1 MKTICVVGLGY
12 IGLPT
17 ATILAAGGMKVTGVD
32 VRPEIVDAINRGE
45 IYIDEPGLD
54 TLLRSAVSSGS
65 LRASLA
71 PAPADAFIIAVPT
84 PITADHGADMSCV
97 VGAAESILPCLRP
110 GNLVILESTSPPGT
124 CRDLLRPILER
135 GGLAVGTDLF
145 LAYCPERVLPGKIL
159 EELVRNDRVV
169 GGITAESAVKA
180 RDLYARF
187 VKGEIVLTSATT
199 AEMIKIVENTFR
211 DVNIALANEIALQ
224 CEQLGINFWEVARNA
239 NRHPRVNVHQAGPGV
254 GGHCIAVD
262 PWFLVESFPDA
273 SGMIR
278 CARERNDSMP
288 AHVIDTALT
297 LLADVK
303 KPRVAVLG
311 LAYKADVDDTR
322 ESPALK
328 VAAGLRD
335 KGVEILCY
343 DPHVRK
349 APVPLAPPK
358 ECLAGADLAL
368 LLTDHTE
375 FRQLD
380 PARVAEH
387 MRHRRVYDTR
397 NMLDH
402 RAWATAGFEVTLL
415 GAGRSASR
423 RECRS

>member
-17 ATILAAGGMKVTGVD
+17 ATILAAGGVKVTGVD

-54 TLLRSAVSSGS
+54 TLLRNAVSSGN
-65 LRASLA
+65 LRAALA
-71 PAPADAFIIAVPT
+71 PVPAEAFIIAVPT
-84 PITADHGADMSCV
+84 PVNGDHGADMSCV
-97 VGAAESILPCLRP
+97 VQAAESIVPCLRK
-110 GNLVILESTSPPGT
+110 GSLVILESTSPPGT

-135 GGLAVGTDLF
+135 GGLVVGKDLF

-224 CEQLGINFWEVARNA
+224 CEQLGVNFWEVARNA
-239 NRHPRVNVHQAGPGV
+239 NRHPRVNVHRAGPGV

-262 PWFLVESFPDA
+262 PWFLVEAFPDKT
-273 SGMIR
+273 GLIR
-278 CARERNDSMP
+278 CARERNDAMP
-288 AHVIDTALT
+288 GHVVNTVLELLT
-297 LLADVK
+297 GVK

-311 LAYKADVDDTR
+311 LAYKADVDDIR

-328 VAAGLRD
+328 VAAGLQE
-335 KGVEILCY
+335 KGVEIRCY

-349 APVPLAPPK
+349 APVPLALPR

-368 LLTDHTE
+368 LLTDHAE
-375 FRQLD
+375 FRGLD
-380 PARVAEH
+380 PAKVGGY
-387 MRHRRVYDTR
+387 MRHRRLYDTR
-397 NMLDH
+397 NALDH
-402 RAWATAGFEVTLL
+402 RVWTEAGFEVVVL

-423 RECRS
+423 RERRS